1 MSQGKDQA
9 ADIIKETL
17 PSVAQKTTF
26 FWIGF
31 FSTNFHAYPMMKP
44 SELVSR
50 TRPTE
55 MRMFGA
61 NSEQPNSGGAHV
73 YIQPSPSTLPIP
85 FAGDVE
91 NNAGHFVRAILAKPE
106 VSLPAK
112 YAFLYTS
119 QGTFQDYLQAW
130 INVTGRRTTFVS
142 TTLEK
147 YEEIWGPYGT
157 EIGLML
163 KACESISD
171 WADAYKGEVVNAKDL
186 GIPEGTLVDLQAAL
200 EKDRALL

>member
-1 MSQGKDQA
+1 
-9 ADIIKETL
+9 
-17 PSVAQKTTF
+17 
-26 FWIGF
+26 
-31 FSTNFHAYPMMKP
+31 MMKP
-44 SELVSR
+44 TELVSGTRSTQTR
-50 TRPTE
+50 TNK
-55 MRMFGA
+55 A
-61 NSEQPNSGGAHV
+61 NLRQPNSGGAHV
-73 YIQPSPSTLPIP
+73 YIQPSPSTLSIP

-91 NNAGHFVRAILAKPE
+91 NNAGHFVKAILSKPE

-163 KACESISD
+163 KACESVSD
-171 WADAYKGEVVNAKDL
+171 WADAYKGEVVDAKDL

-200 EKDRALL
+200 EKDKSLL

>member
-1 MSQGKDQA
+1 
-9 ADIIKETL
+9 
-17 PSVAQKTTF
+17 
-26 FWIGF
+26 
-31 FSTNFHAYPMMKP
+31 MMKP
-44 SELVSR
+44 SELVSM
-50 TRPTE
+50 TPLNASRPPS
-55 MRMFGA
+55 A
-61 NSEQPNSGGAHV
+61 NERQPNSGGAHV

-91 NNAGHFVRAILAKPE
+91 NNAGHFVKAILAKPE

-163 KACESISD
+163 KACESTSD
-171 WADAYKGEVVNAKDL
+171 WASAYKSGEVVNAKDL
-186 GIPEGTLVDLQAAL
+186 GIAEGTLVDLQAAL
-200 EKDRALL
+200 EKDKALL